1 MPPKRYVPPRPRAH
15 RTGSHTNSEA
25 FSQPQV
31 PAVKHQ
37 QPLPFGRLSGSEP
50 SASGIVQQGTSKPHP
65 SFPPTTQK
73 PEAPPSKRLKVGDTN
88 TAEDP
93 SSSTGRTALDLA
105 KPTANTLT
113 SDQHEILLRHRL
125 SAPTI
130 HTLVS
135 IPCAAP
141 PNIIL
146 QKACLATEINSHP
159 LLPGEKA
166 LFSTLNAAATTIWPI
181 ALSTPTLAWHK
192 AFLIAQNHPTGRSW
206 LYIPRITPRDRAA
219 LGEESKH
226 ITSLIR
232 RILRCAADLAA
243 LRHDGVTVRRA
254 LELSRSIAAGAWE
267 GDTHEL
273 QQVANIGP
281 KKIEMLEAAGISTVR
296 ALADTEFYNIDRIL
310 KRNPPFGM
318 NTVLLLRA
326 FPRLLLKARFERW
339 AAASDMPAI
348 DALPEKVVRALAPG
362 LRLAIVC
369 VSVERGPR
377 PEGRRVF
384 AGRGAAAQGGGG
396 APGAS
401 GAGDVEPGR
410 RGELLFFHR
419 VSTKCLM
426 EADRDLVFP
435 VAMTPGE
442 AIFAWASCEEVVG
455 TLIEMDVSAPEV

>member
-15 RTGSHTNSEA
+15 RTGSQTNSAEA
-25 FSQPQV
+25 SSQAQV

-37 QPLPFGRLSGSEP
+37 QPFPFGRLSGSEP
-50 SASGIVQQGTSKPHP
+50 STSGIVQQGTSMPHP
-65 SFPPTTQK
+65 SFPPTLQK
-73 PEAPPSKRLKVGDTN
+73 PGAPPSKRLKVGDTN
-88 TAEDP
+88 TVDDP
-93 SSSTGRTALDLA
+93 SSSTGRTARHLA

-125 SAPTI
+125 SALTI

-135 IPCAAP
+135 IPCAAS
-141 PNIIL
+141 PNVIL

-181 ALSTPTLAWHK
+181 ALSTPTLAGHK

-206 LYIPRITPRDRAA
+206 LYIPRITPRDRTA

-267 GDTHEL
+267 CDTHEL

-281 KKIEMLEAAGISTVR
+281 KKFEMLEAAGILTVR

-318 NTVLLLRA
+318 NTVLLLKA
-326 FPRLLLKARFERW
+326 FPRLLMKARFERW
-339 AAASDMPAI
+339 AANSDMPAI

-377 PEGRRVF
+377 PESRRVF
-384 AGRGAAAQGGGG
+384 AGRRVAQGTV

-401 GAGDVEPGR
+401 GAGDVEPGS

-455 TLIEMDVSAPEV
+455 TLVEMEVSAPEV

>member
-25 FSQPQV
+25 FSQTEV

-37 QPLPFGRLSGSEP
+37 QSLPLGRLSGSEP

-73 PEAPPSKRLKVGDTN
+73 PGAPPSKRLKVGDTN

-93 SSSTGRTALDLA
+93 SSTGRTDLA

-181 ALSTPTLAWHK
+181 ALSTPTLAGHK

-206 LYIPRITPRDRAA
+206 LYIPRITPRDRTA

-318 NTVLLLRA
+318 NTVLLLKA

-339 AAASDMPAI
+339 AAASDVPAI

-377 PEGRRVF
+377 PEGHRVF
-384 AGRGAAAQGGGG
+384 AGRGAAAQGAGG

-435 VAMTPGE
+435 VAMMPGE

>member
-25 FSQPQV
+25 FSQTEV

-37 QPLPFGRLSGSEP
+37 QSLPLGRLSGSEP

-73 PEAPPSKRLKVGDTN
+73 PGAPPSKRLKVGDTN

-93 SSSTGRTALDLA
+93 SSTGRTDLA

-192 AFLIAQNHPTGRSW
+192 AFLIAQNHPTGRS
-206 LYIPRITPRDRAA
+206 I
-219 LGEESKH
+219 
-226 ITSLIR
+226 
-232 RILRCAADLAA
+232 
-243 LRHDGVTVRRA
+243 
-254 LELSRSIAAGAWE
+254 
-267 GDTHEL
+267 
-273 QQVANIGP
+273 
-281 KKIEMLEAAGISTVR
+281 
-296 ALADTEFYNIDRIL
+296 
-310 KRNPPFGM
+310 
-318 NTVLLLRA
+318 
-326 FPRLLLKARFERW
+326 
-339 AAASDMPAI
+339 
-348 DALPEKVVRALAPG
+348 
-362 LRLAIVC
+362 AIVK
-369 VSVERGPR
+369 G
-377 PEGRRVF
+377 
-384 AGRGAAAQGGGG
+384 
-396 APGAS
+396 
-401 GAGDVEPGR
+401 
-410 RGELLFFHR
+410 
-419 VSTKCLM
+419 
-426 EADRDLVFP
+426 
-435 VAMTPGE
+435 TP
-442 AIFAWASCEEVVG
+442 
-455 TLIEMDVSAPEV
+455 